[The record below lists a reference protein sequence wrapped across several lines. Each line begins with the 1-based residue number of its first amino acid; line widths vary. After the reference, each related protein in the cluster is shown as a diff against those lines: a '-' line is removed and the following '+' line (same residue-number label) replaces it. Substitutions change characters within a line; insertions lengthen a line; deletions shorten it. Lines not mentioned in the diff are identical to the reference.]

1 MVAGQST
8 FHLLNTDTFER
19 AISQAGEVVYA
30 ELLIAISN
38 VEFTLNPIYE

>member
-30 ELLIAISN
+30 ELLIATSN
-38 VEFTLNPIYE
+38 VEFTLNSIYE